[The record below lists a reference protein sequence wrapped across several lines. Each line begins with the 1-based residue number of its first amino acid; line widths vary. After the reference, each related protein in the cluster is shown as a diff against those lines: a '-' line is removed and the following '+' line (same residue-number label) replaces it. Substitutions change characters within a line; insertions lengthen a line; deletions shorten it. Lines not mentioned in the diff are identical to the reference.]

1 MLEEASDYLKILTD
15 NLRMLAATELQVS
28 AWPGHERCGVH
39 ALVLKDVW
47 TT

>member
-1 MLEEASDYLKILTD
+1 MLEEASDNLKVLTD
-15 NLRMLAATELQVS
+15 NLRMLAATGLQVS
-28 AWPGHERCGVH
+28 AWLRHGRCGVH